1 MSSRRISPL
10 IALAILLSLWAC
22 SSAAL
27 KGSWKDPSV
36 NAGQTRRIVVI
47 GVAKDQLTR
56 NLFEQEMSAAI
67 VKLGGTAEPS
77 YPFISSGTLSSE
89 EEALHLLKQH
99 GADAVLVARVTDQR
113 TETVV
118 TPGYATGYGGGYPA
132 PYASHRYG
140 GWYGH
145 YARSYDVVYS
155 PPQVR
160 DYEVFMIETS
170 LHSLSE
176 NRLLWTAL
184 VESTAEGD
192 SKKTVGDLV
201 KVLEGALE
209 KDGVF

>member
-1 MSSRRISPL
+1 MSSRRTSPWV
-10 IALAILLSLWAC
+10 ALAILLSLSAC

-27 KGSWKDPSV
+27 KGSWRDPSID
-36 NAGQTRRIVVI
+36 AGQLGKIVVI
-47 GVAKDQLTR
+47 GVAKEQLTR

-67 VKLGGTAEPS
+67 AKLGGTAEPS
-77 YPFISSGTLSSE
+77 YPFIPSGTLSSE
-89 EEALHLLKQH
+89 EEAHRLLKQH
-99 GADAVLVARVTDQR
+99 GADGVLVARVTDQR

-118 TPGYATGYGGGYPA
+118 TPGHATGYGGGYPA
-132 PYASHRYG
+132 PYASRRYG

-145 YARSYDVVYS
+145 YARSYDVVYT
-155 PPQVR
+155 PAQVR

-170 LHSLSE
+170 LHSVSE

-192 SKKTVGDLV
+192 SQKMVGDLV
-201 KVLEGALE
+201 KVLENALE